1 MKVMDFFAGIE
12 DKRAKELIKV
22 ITGKRKDDMTK
33 DEFDTIINNS
43 TKIFRHTTFEGL
55 KAIEKESV
63 SNRLVLHFIAG
74 HNVQEFLNV
83 K

>member
-1 MKVMDFFAGIE
+1 MKVMDFFEGIE
-12 DKRAKELIKV
+12 DKRAKQLIKV
-22 ITGKRKDDMTK
+22 IIGKRKDDMTK

-43 TKIFRHTTFEGL
+43 TNIFRHTTFEEL
-55 KAIEKESV
+55 KAMEKESV

-74 HNVQEFLNV
+74 HNVQEFLKV

>member
-1 MKVMDFFAGIE
+1 MKVIDFFEGIE

-43 TKIFRHTTFEGL
+43 TKIFRHTTFEEL

-74 HNVQEFLNV
+74 HNVQEFLKV

>member
-1 MKVMDFFAGIE
+1 MKVMDFFEGIE

-43 TKIFRHTTFEGL
+43 TKIFRHTTFEEL

-63 SNRLVLHFIAG
+63 SNRLILHFIAG

>member
-1 MKVMDFFAGIE
+1 MKVMDFFEGIE
-12 DKRAKELIKV
+12 DKRAKQLIKV
-22 ITGKRKDDMTK
+22 IIGKRKDDMTK

-43 TKIFRHTTFEGL
+43 TKIFKHTTFEEL
-55 KAIEKESV
+55 DAIQNESE

-74 HNVQEFLNV
+74 NNVQEFLKV

>member
-1 MKVMDFFAGIE
+1 MKVMDFFEGIE
-12 DKRAKELIKV
+12 DKRAKQLIKV
-22 ITGKRKDDMTK
+22 ISGKRKDDMTK

-43 TKIFRHTTFEGL
+43 TKIFKHTTFEEL
-55 KAIEKESV
+55 KAMEKESV

-74 HNVQEFLNV
+74 HNVDEFLNV

>member
-1 MKVMDFFAGIE
+1 MKVMDFFEGIE
-12 DKRAKELIKV
+12 DKRAKQLIKV

-43 TKIFRHTTFEGL
+43 TKIFRHTTFKEL
-55 KAIEKESV
+55 KAIEEESV

-74 HNVQEFLNV
+74 HNVQEFLKV

>member
-1 MKVMDFFAGIE
+1 MKVMDFFEGIE

-43 TKIFRHTTFEGL
+43 TKIFKHTTFEEL
-55 KAIEKESV
+55 DAIQNESE

-74 HNVQEFLNV
+74 NNVQEFLKV

>member
-1 MKVMDFFAGIE
+1 MKIIDFFKGIE
-12 DKRAKELIKV
+12 DKRAKALIKI
-22 ITGKRKDDMTK
+22 ITGERKDDMTK

-43 TKIFRHTTFEGL
+43 TQIFRHTTFEEL
-55 KAIEKESV
+55 NTIQNESE

-74 HNVQEFLNV
+74 NNVQEFLKV

>member
-1 MKVMDFFAGIE
+1 MKVMDFFEGIE

-43 TKIFRHTTFEGL
+43 TKIFRHTTFEEL

-74 HNVQEFLNV
+74 HNVQEFLKV

>member
-1 MKVMDFFAGIE
+1 MKVMDFFEGIE
-12 DKRAKELIKV
+12 DKRAKELIDI

-33 DEFDTIINNS
+33 YEFDTIINNS
-43 TKIFRHTTFEGL
+43 TKIFKHTTFEEL
-55 KAIEKESV
+55 DAIQNESE

-74 HNVQEFLNV
+74 NNVQEFLKV

>member
-1 MKVMDFFAGIE
+1 MQVMDFFEGID
-12 DKRAKELIKV
+12 DKRAKQLIKV

-43 TKIFRHTTFEGL
+43 TKIFRHTTFEEL

>member
-1 MKVMDFFAGIE
+1 MKVMDFFEGIE

-43 TKIFRHTTFEGL
+43 TKIFKHTTFEEL
-55 KAIEKESV
+55 DAIQNESET
-63 SNRLVLHFIAG
+63 NQLVLHFIAG
-74 HNVQEFLNV
+74 NNVQEFLKV